1 MRFCFNQLCLCIAKE
16 KDMLPEKRTLT
27 PEKTIEI
34 LKKHGTIVTVDEA
47 KLILDFVYK
56 FAKLT
61 LDQIFRK

>member
-1 MRFCFNQLCLCIAKE
+1 
-16 KDMLPEKRTLT
+16 MLPEKRTLT